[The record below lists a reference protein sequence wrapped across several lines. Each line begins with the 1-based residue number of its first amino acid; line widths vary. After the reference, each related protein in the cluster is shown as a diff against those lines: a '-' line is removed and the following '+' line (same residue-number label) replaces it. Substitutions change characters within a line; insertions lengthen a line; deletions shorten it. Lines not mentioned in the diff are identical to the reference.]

1 MSLSQRSFWKYSAA
15 AVVAGL
21 IFTIGWLRL
30 QAPGKTHH
38 PAQVADVTSNL
49 VKISDQDLQNFLD
62 NQNDQESDYNSR
74 DDNSADDNSATA
86 EPMNSTA
93 TLDITDSD
101 VKSLLGDVPDGEL
114 KSYMEEHGGASDI
127 ATN

>member
-1 MSLSQRSFWKYSAA
+1 MNLSQRSWWKYSAA

-30 QAPGKTHH
+30 STPTNGHH
-38 PAQVADVTSNL
+38 PASAADVAGKL
-49 VKISDQDLQNFLD
+49 VKISDQDLENFLD
-62 NQNDQESDYNSR
+62 QNDQSLT
-74 DDNSADDNSATA
+74 ADPSA